1 MATLTRACAEKKR
14 ALSQEKSLRPASRPR
29 PRFVELC
36 ARSNFSF
43 LQGASHPEEMI
54 EEALRLGYH
63 GMALCDLNGLYG
75 VVRAFQSFRS
85 PSLFRS
91 SPIGAPEFR
100 FHVGCEV
107 SVRMPEPDRWT
118 HLYLLPTNKKSYA
131 HLCQLL
137 TIGKRQA
144 AKGFSQLD
152 WDQIVDHSADL
163 IAFCSSQDYFQ
174 VSKVF
179 KDRTHI
185 PVWRDLTWNSV
196 QECRNAFDLE
206 SKHQASVFVTQKPLM
221 HQRQRKP
228 LLDVVTCIH
237 QHQRIHEAHSILASN
252 AERFLHDIDELLEL
266 WKDRWDLVEKTWEI
280 SKSLQFDLSEIRYRY
295 PRSQIPEGLSPAQ
308 WLKQKAQAGLH
319 KRYPRGI
326 PARIQNI
333 LEHELQIREEL
344 EYEDYFLTLDE
355 ICDFARQRE
364 ILHQGRGSA
373 ANSVVC
379 YALNLTSVDPTQV
392 DLLFERFISKERGEP
407 PDIDVDFEHQRREEV
422 LQHIY
427 QKYGPQHAAM
437 ICTVIRFKS
446 RLALR
451 EVAKVFG
458 VPALTIHSV
467 IKFMGRDGFHR
478 LKNEPEVYRKFAL
491 SKQKWT
497 LIFSLA
503 QELHGFPRHLGI
515 HTGGFLISQDPITDL
530 VPVEKATMDGR
541 FVIQWNKDDVN
552 FLKLMKIDLLSLGM
566 LSALRRCFDLLRQHK
581 KIDWN
586 LATIPKEDPATYEM
600 ISCADT
606 IGVFQIESRAQM
618 NTLPR
623 MQPRNYYD
631 LVVEVALIRPG
642 PLQGGMVHPYLK
654 RRQGKEQITYPHPD
668 LEVIL
673 HKTLGVPIFQEQIM
687 KIAIVAAGFTPG
699 EADELRRM
707 MSAAWRR
714 KGSIDGIRNRVLSG
728 LAEKKI
734 PHSMA
739 EQIFRTIEGFGNYGF
754 PESHAASFALLS
766 YASSF
771 LKCHHPDIF
780 FCALLNSQP
789 MGFYPPRSLIRK
801 AQSQGV
807 QVRPACIHFSDWEY
821 RLENREDHKTLEAT
835 ISPRSLFQPL
845 RVGLC
850 SILGLRKTETHKLIQ
865 ERDRHGPFASF
876 EEFIQR
882 CPQLSRTSL
891 LRLAGAGVF
900 SCFEPDT
907 RQLLW
912 KIEALSLDP
921 QSFLWGHE
929 KESFRNPKS
938 PEASVQRMDSMDISD
953 RDLISPESNWEYL
966 QREYQYMALSVDFH
980 PLSILRSWL
989 EIKNTELKSKNFVGY
1004 SSSQDLAKTTN
1015 GRAVR
1020 LAGLN
1025 GIYQRPPTAKGM
1037 CFITLEDEFGFMNI
1051 VVPPD
1056 VYEKDRLFIFSQGLL
1071 EVQGRL
1077 QKNGALL
1084 HILAQRVLPLRISC
1098 LSKDMGTLPKLRT

>member
-1 MATLTRACAEKKR
+1 MATLTSSPPIKKR
-14 ALSQEKSLRPASRPR
+14 SLAQVQSVQRSIR

-43 LQGASHPEEMI
+43 LQGASHPEEMV

-63 GMALCDLNGLYG
+63 GLALCDLNGLYG

-85 PSLFRS
+85 PSLFSS
-91 SPIGAPEFR
+91 SPIGVSEFR
-100 FHVGCEV
+100 FHIGCEI
-107 SVRMPEPDRWT
+107 SVRMPEPERWT
-118 HLYLLPTNKKSYA
+118 HIYLLPTNKKSYA
-131 HLCQLL
+131 HLCHLL
-137 TIGKRQA
+137 TTGKRQA

-152 WDQIVDHSADL
+152 WPQVIDHSEDL
-163 IAFCSSQDYFQ
+163 IAFCSSQDYVE
-174 VSKVF
+174 VSRVF
-179 KDRTHI
+179 KERTHI
-185 PVWRDLTWNSV
+185 PIWRDLTWNSV

-206 SKHQASVFVTQKPLM
+206 SKYQASVFVTQKPLM
-221 HQRQRKP
+221 HQRERKP

-237 QHQRIHEAHSILASN
+237 QHQRIQEAHSSLASN
-252 AERFLHDIDELLEL
+252 AERFLHPVDELLEL
-266 WKDRWDLVEKTWEI
+266 WKDRWDLIEKTWEI
-280 SKSLQFDLSEIRYRY
+280 SKTLQFDLTEIRYRY

-308 WLKQKAQAGLH
+308 WLKQKSQNGLN
-319 KRYPRGI
+319 KRYPQGI
-326 PARIQNI
+326 PARVQN
-333 LEHELQIREEL
+333 LLDHELRIIEDL

-355 ICDFARQRE
+355 ICDFARQKN

-379 YALNLTSVDPTQV
+379 YALELTSVDPTQV

-407 PDIDVDFEHQRREEV
+407 PDIDIDFEHQRREEV

-427 QKYGPQHAAM
+427 QKYGAQHAAM

-458 VPALTIHSV
+458 VPASTIDSV

-491 SKQKWT
+491 SQQKWA

-515 HTGGFLISQDPITDL
+515 HTGGFLISQDPITNL
-530 VPVEKATMDGR
+530 VPVEKATMNGR

-566 LSALRRCFDLLRQHK
+566 LSALRRCFELLRQHK
-581 KIDWN
+581 KINWN
-586 LATIPKEDPATYEM
+586 LATLPKEDPATYEM
-600 ISCADT
+600 ICSADT

-654 RRQGKEQITYPHPD
+654 RRQGAEHITYPHPD

-714 KGSIDGIRNRVLSG
+714 KGSMEGIRNRVLSG

-734 PHSMA
+734 PQSMA

-771 LKCHHPDIF
+771 LKCHHPDVF

-807 QVRPACIHFSDWEY
+807 LVRPACIQYSEWEY
-821 RLENREDHKTLEAT
+821 QLENPE
-835 ISPRSLFQPL
+835 SLQSQKAKESLKSLLHPL

-850 SILGLRKTETHKLIQ
+850 SIFGLRETETRQLIQ
-865 ERDRHGPFASF
+865 ERNRHGPFASF
-876 EEFIQR
+876 EDFIRR
-882 CPQLSRTSL
+882 CPQVSRPSL
-891 LRLAGAGVF
+891 LRLAGGGVF

-929 KESFRNPKS
+929 KESFQTPKGPEAIFHPIDS
-938 PEASVQRMDSMDISD
+938 PEVSD
-953 RDLISPESNWEYL
+953 RDLISPESHWESL
-966 QREYQYMALSVDFH
+966 QREYQHMALSVDFH

-989 EIKNTELKSKNFVGY
+989 EIKNSDLRSRNFVEY
-1004 SSSQDLAKTTN
+1004 CSSKELTKMTN
-1015 GRAVR
+1015 GRLVR

-1025 GIYQRPPTAKGM
+1025 GIYQRPPTAKGV

-1051 VVPPD
+1051 VVPPN
-1056 VYEKDRLFIFSQGLL
+1056 VYEKYRLFIYSQGLL

-1077 QKNGALL
+1077 QKNGSLL
-1084 HILAQRVLPLRISC
+1084 HILAQRVLPLSTSC
-1098 LSKDMGTLPKLRT
+1098 LSKDMGTLPKLRI